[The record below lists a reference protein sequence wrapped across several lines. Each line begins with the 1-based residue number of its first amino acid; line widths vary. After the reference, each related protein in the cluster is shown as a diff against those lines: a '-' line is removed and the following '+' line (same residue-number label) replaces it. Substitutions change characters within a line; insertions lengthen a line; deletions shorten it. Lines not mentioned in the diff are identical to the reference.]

1 MLMAA
6 MGIVVLILDPAV
18 AVQGAQEG
26 LNLCLVTLIPSLFPF
41 FFLSSVMT
49 RTLSGA
55 KIFVLRPLGRL
66 MKIPS
71 GAESFLLIGYLGGY
85 PVGAQC
91 VSQAYEQGII
101 SEKDA
106 SRMMVFCNNCG
117 PAFIFGVLGHFFDQ
131 IWMLW
136 AIWIVQIISSI
147 LVAMVLPGDQRHAGI
162 GKYRSICTAPPLK
175 RSLNSMAQ
183 VCGLVILFRV
193 LLAFIEHWF
202 GFFLGPALRS
212 SVFGLI
218 ELTNGC
224 VALGNIADTG
234 ARFVICNGL
243 LAMGGVCISMQTF
256 SVTNSKIPKQ
266 LYFPGK
272 LLQCAVAVMIS
283 SIISSLFIH
292 SDITFF
298 PMGISG
304 IIAAAVA
311 IILRKHENSSRKM
324 SQAVV

>member
-6 MGIVVLILDPAV
+6 MGIVVLILDPKI
-18 AVQGAQEG
+18 AVQGAQDG
-26 LNLCLVTLIPSLFPF
+26 LTLCLATLIPSLFPF

-55 KIFVLRPLGRL
+55 KVSVLRPLGRL

-91 VSQAYEQGII
+91 ISQAYEQGII

-136 AIWIVQIISSI
+136 AVWMIQIISSI

-162 GKYRSICTAPPLK
+162 GKYRSIRTAPPLK

-202 GFFLGPALRS
+202 GFLLGPALRS
-212 SVFGLI
+212 MVFGLL

-243 LAMGGVCISMQTF
+243 LAMGGVCITTQTF
-256 SVTNSKIPKQ
+256 SVTNGKIPKQ

-283 SIISSLFIH
+283 SIINSLFIH
-292 SDITFF
+292 SDITSF
-298 PMGISG
+298 PMAISG
-304 IIAAAVA
+304 IIAVAVA

-324 SQAVV
+324 SRAVV